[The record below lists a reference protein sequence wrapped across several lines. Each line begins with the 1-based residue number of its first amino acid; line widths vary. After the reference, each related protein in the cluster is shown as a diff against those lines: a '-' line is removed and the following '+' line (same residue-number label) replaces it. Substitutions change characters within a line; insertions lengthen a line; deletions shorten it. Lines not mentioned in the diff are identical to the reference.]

1 MFNKNIVS
9 FLLLII
15 AAGVLIAPAYAQS
28 TNYTISGNITF
39 PTETNYNNVTV
50 SDLTIT
56 VYDMTGFAAAKT
68 NPAADGTFSI
78 SVANPGTYNISV
90 YPHELNLANIT
101 TNTSYLYQ
109 YPDNQLRFQSVI
121 VSNKSTPATVQV
133 WGAKVLAP
141 TATTTVNY
149 PPSTTPTATPSPG
162 FGLVLIVVGLIGAAA
177 VVTYTRK

>member
-15 AAGVLIAPAYAQS
+15 AACVLIAPAYAQS

-50 SDLTIT
+50 KDLTIT
-56 VYDMTGFAAAKT
+56 LYDMTGFAAAKT
-68 NPAADGTFSI
+68 SPAADGTFSI

-109 YPDNQLRFQSVI
+109 YPDNQSSRAQLSPTNRLPPLSRYG
-121 VSNKSTPATVQV
+121 VQR
-133 WGAKVLAP
+133 LAP
-141 TATTTVNY
+141 TATKQ
-149 PPSTTPTATPSPG
+149 STTQQHQPRHQPRA
-162 FGLVLIVVGLIGAAA
+162 L
-177 VVTYTRK
+177 TRSYHCRHDRRCSSSHIHEKIR